1 MNNIISTRIIFLA
14 AGMGIA
20 AWAPLIPL
28 VKADLNID
36 TGELGFLLLFL
47 GFGSIISMPITGFL
61 TTLFGCRKVI
71 ICSGLFA
78 IVSLPLLILSS
89 NITQLGFMLFIF
101 GASIG
106 TVDVAMNIQ
115 AVAVEKATN
124 RNLMSGF
131 HGFFSLG
138 GILGAAGVSVLLY
151 FGFLALES
159 CLVVSFIL
167 TILFLL
173 SYSGLIG
180 YQIKNEVDE
189 DKDSKKFVFPRG
201 IVIVASLLCFLMGII
216 EGSVIDWSG
225 VFLVN
230 ERNIDVSFSGFGYA
244 AFAAAMTIGRFLG
257 DRIISKIG
265 KGIVFFTGTLS
276 ICVGF
281 FIIVS
286 VETLNLSMIGF
297 FFIGLGASNIV
308 PILCSISGTQTIML
322 PSHAVAS
329 IVTFGYFGI
338 MIGPALIGLVA
349 HHSGLE
355 TAFYILSIGAL
366 VMLLNTRIIKKH

>member
-1 MNNIISTRIIFLA
+1 MNNVISTRIVFLA
-14 AGMGIA
+14 AGMGIS

-47 GFGSIISMPITGFL
+47 GLGSIVSMPITGFL

-71 ICSGLFA
+71 IYSGFFS
-78 IVSLPLLILSS
+78 IIFLPLLVLSS
-89 NITQLGFMLFIF
+89 NSIQLGLMLFMF

-115 AVAVEKATN
+115 AVAVEKETN
-124 RNLMSGF
+124 KNLMSGF

-138 GILGAAGVSVLLY
+138 GIFGAAGVSMLLY
-151 FGFLALES
+151 FDFLAIES
-159 CLVVSFIL
+159 CLFVSSIL

-173 SYSGLIG
+173 SFSGLISH
-180 YQIKNEVDE
+180 KDNNEYRDR
-189 DKDSKKFVFPRG
+189 KKIVFPQG

-230 ERNIDVSFSGFGYA
+230 ERNVDISFSGFGYA
-244 AFAAAMTIGRFLG
+244 AFAAAMTMGRFMG
-257 DRIISKIG
+257 DLIISKIG
-265 KGIVFFTGTLS
+265 RGIVFFFGTLS
-276 ICVGF
+276 ICIGF
-281 FIIVS
+281 LIVVS
-286 VETLNLSMIGF
+286 VETLNLSMVGF
-297 FFIGLGASNIV
+297 FFIGLGSSNIV
-308 PILCSISGTQTIML
+308 PILCSISGTQNIML

-338 MIGPALIGLVA
+338 MIGPALIGFIA
-349 HHSGLE
+349 YNFDLE
-355 TAFYILSIGAL
+355 IAFYILSIGAL
-366 VMLLNTRIIKKH
+366 IMLLNTKLIKIH

>member
-1 MNNIISTRIIFLA
+1 MNNVIATRAVFLA

-28 VKADLNID
+28 VKNFLNID
-36 TGELGFLLLFL
+36 SGELGVLLFFL
-47 GFGSIISMPITGFL
+47 GLGSIVSMPVTGFL

-71 ICSGLFA
+71 IISGIFA

-89 NITQLGFMLFIF
+89 SVTQLGVMLFIF

-115 AVAVEKATN
+115 AVEVEKNTK

-138 GILGAAGVSVLLY
+138 GILGAAGVSILLY
-151 FGFLALES
+151 MNFSALVA
-159 CLVVSFIL
+159 CLIISFIL
-167 TILFLL
+167 SLLFIF
-173 SYSGLIG
+173 SFSGLINNHDHN
-180 YQIKNEVDE
+180 KERK
-189 DKDSKKFVFPRG
+189 DKGFFFPKG
-201 IVIVASLLCFLMGII
+201 IVILASFLCFLMGII

-230 ERNIDVSFSGFGYA
+230 ERNVDIAFNGFGYA
-244 AFAAAMTIGRFLG
+244 AFAAAMTTGRFLG
-257 DRIISKIG
+257 DRVISNIG
-265 KGIVFFTGTLS
+265 RGKVFFAGTFS
-276 ICVGF
+276 IFIGF
-281 FIIVS
+281 FIVVS
-286 VETLNLSMIGF
+286 VSSFSLYMIGF

-308 PILCSISGTQTIML
+308 PILCSISGTQTVML
-322 PSHAVAS
+322 PGHAIAS

-338 MIGPALIGLVA
+338 MIGPALIGFIA
-349 HHSGLE
+349 QSFSLE
-355 TAFYILSIGAL
+355 TAFYLLSVGAL
-366 VMLLNTRIIKKH
+366 IMLVNSRFIKNN